1 MIKGSLVREII
12 LNKIEIKTILKYILN
27 NESNI
32 KKLGED
38 GYEGTSEDSLTGR
51 HKLYNLFN
59 SPISNILKEK
69 LLPFLEKNNVQKP
82 AWIKCWA
89 NTFRKGEGISE
100 HKHGDL
106 DFICGNIFISG
117 NELTGTNYY
126 FNNKK
131 LNIPNKP
138 GEVYLFDS
146 SIVHSVDKNI
156 YNDIRVSIA
165 FDVLN
170 ENFIKMHQADSSLR
184 PYYLNDEFTINNAPS
199 SDEVINNT
207 FKWNRKEIRQ

>member
-1 MIKGSLVREII
+1 MIKGSVVREII
-12 LNKIEIKTILKYILN
+12 LNEIEIKTILKYILD
-27 NESNI
+27 NENNI
-32 KKLGED
+32 KKLGAD
-38 GYEGTSEDSLTGR
+38 DYEGTSKNSLTGR

-69 LLPFLEKNNVQKP
+69 LLPFLEKNGVQKP

-89 NTFRKGEGISE
+89 NTFRKGEGILE

-106 DFICGNIFISG
+106 NFICGNIFISG

-146 SIVHSVDKNI
+146 NIVHSVDKNI

-170 ENFIKMHQADSSLR
+170 EDFINID
-184 PYYLNDEFTINNAPS
+184 NI
-199 SDEVINNT
+199 
-207 FKWNRKEIRQ
+207 FKWDRKEKKK